1 MKCKVIIFVNQRF
14 LCYKRLKN
22 FFWWP
27 VAFFRFFATP
37 DLAAVSAAAHAA
49 GAAHGATAAA
59 AEAEDERLMTS
70 SKVL

>member
-1 MKCKVIIFVNQRF
+1 M
-14 LCYKRLKN
+14 
-22 FFWWP
+22 
-27 VAFFRFFATP
+27 AFFRFFAAP

-49 GAAHGATAAA
+49 GAARAHGATAAA